1 MKQGVLLRDLELVLD
16 GLAGLVGLAL
26 LGVLDLPLARFSCMK
41 EIKYNSVIIIKEY
54 NIKY

>member
-16 GLAGLVGLAL
+16 WLAGLVGLAL

>member
-16 GLAGLVGLAL
+16 RLAGLVGLAL
-26 LGVLDLPLARFSCMK
+26 LGVLDLPLARFSCVK
-41 EIKYNSVIIIKEY
+41 GIKYNSVIIIKEY